1 MIEEIRDKKNRKIKM
16 NDKCVWINT
25 IGDEK
30 TGVFKGIE
38 GPSKRQ
44 AGFLPDGEEK
54 IIYVDVAQLMKKV

>member
-1 MIEEIRDKKNRKIKM
+1 MIEEIRDKKIKM
-16 NDKCVWINT
+16 NDKCVWTNT
-25 IGDEK
+25 IGEEK